1 MSSLQF
7 SHPPPFTSLS
17 SMFYLFRPHKWSCCL
32 PEAQVQST
40 PCRSPSSSP
49 KVLLVRWLRS
59 HATRRAHQS
68 IANLVEYDAIIEHI
82 YVDVE
87 MIMICYRLEI
97 SSRLVACS
105 QPDGLDWLPARRPG
119 EENRSIN
126 NAFFHVEES
135 RPGKGKTFAFIDGE
149 DLHFLLL
156 FFPKY

>member
-68 IANLVEYDAIIEHI
+68 IANLVEYDAIIENI

-105 QPDGLDWLPARRPG
+105 QPDGLDWLPACRPSK
-119 EENRSIN
+119 ENCSKSL
-126 NAFFHVEES
+126 HL
-135 RPGKGKTFAFIDGE
+135 FIGWE
-149 DLHFLLL
+149 TIGIFYLLL
-156 FFPKY
+156 PKYNANYIYACNW